1 MDLKEIVAISGMG
14 GLFKIDTQRD
24 NGIIVN
30 QLGDTKKKFVSN
42 RQHMFT
48 PLENITIFTQDEGM
62 ELKQVFEKMKKNES
76 EHPVIDG
83 KQDPQT
89 IRGYF
94 GKVVPEYDAERVYVS
109 DIKKIIKWYTALN
122 EHGLLIFDE
131 KEETE
136 PIDEADQKSE
146 EGETEENK
154 EEPNSETDN

>member
-14 GLFKIDTQRD
+14 GLFKIDTQRE

-62 ELKQVFEKMKKNES
+62 ELKQVFEKMKKNET
-76 EHPVIDG
+76 EHPVIDTR
-83 KQDPQT
+83 QDPQT

-94 GKVVPEYDAERVYVS
+94 EKVVPEYDAERVYVS
-109 DIKKIIKWYTALN
+109 DIKKIIKWYHTLN
-122 EHGLLIFDE
+122 ENGLLVFDE
-131 KEETE
+131 KE
-136 PIDEADQKSE
+136 DEKEKAPES
-146 EGETEENK
+146 K
-154 EEPNSETDN
+154 EEEKAD